1 MKSGLRWSLRGL
13 VGSLVPFLTGC
24 DISYVLD
31 IPEAG
36 YLLEATVTAVV
47 WAVANVVYFEQKRR
61 GIQSVSRFIAFWLG
75 NPGTWVTFFMLSE
88 GSHAELKAPPDD
100 EAELFR
106 EVRKDRRLRAARG
119 DPTAPHTD

>member
-1 MKSGLRWSLRGL
+1 
-13 VGSLVPFLTGC
+13 VPFLAGC
-24 DISYVLD
+24 DITYVRD
-31 IPEAG
+31 FPDAG
-36 YLLEATVTAVV
+36 QLLEATVTAVV

-61 GIQSVSRFIAFWLG
+61 GIQSGSRFIAFWLG
-75 NPGTWVTFFMLSE
+75 NPATWVTFFMLSE

-106 EVRKDRRLRAARG
+106 EVRKDRSLRAVRG